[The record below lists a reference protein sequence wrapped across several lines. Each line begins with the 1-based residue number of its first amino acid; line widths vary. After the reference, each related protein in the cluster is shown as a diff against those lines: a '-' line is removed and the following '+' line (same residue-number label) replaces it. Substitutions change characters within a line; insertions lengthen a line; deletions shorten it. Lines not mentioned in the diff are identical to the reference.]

1 MDHEAIERELYIE
14 AAPELVFDVLS
25 RPEHLRNWWPDE
37 ASFEPVPG
45 SAGEITFAEHG
56 VGGTVETFTVVE
68 VDAPRTF
75 AFRWTHPAGEPAA
88 RGNSY
93 LVRFE
98 LAPSGSGTSLRMTE
112 TGFRERGWDVAVVEE
127 MYRDHLNG
135 WDHFLPR
142 LAPYVATLAA
152 R

>member
-1 MDHEAIERELYIE
+1 
-14 AAPELVFDVLS
+14 
-25 RPEHLRNWWPDE
+25 
-37 ASFEPVPG
+37 
-45 SAGEITFAEHG
+45 
-56 VGGTVETFTVVE
+56 
-68 VDAPRTF
+68 
-75 AFRWTHPAGEPAA
+75 
-88 RGNSY
+88 
-93 LVRFE
+93 
-98 LAPSGSGTSLRMTE
+98 MTE